1 MVKVITDIQRKF
13 LQMELEGK
21 IKKRRNPRKYSSYK
35 RRIRE
40 RVDHMLENLL
50 WVAEHCPEIL
60 SDREYE
66 NGDERIPKFRRAKAF
81 LKAISLF
88 ENEPTVLLLLAEIY
102 SQHQFEIQR
111 K

>member
-1 MVKVITDIQRKF
+1 MITDIQRKF
-13 LQMELEGK
+13 LQLELEGK

-40 RVDHMLENLL
+40 RIDHGMKNLV
-50 WVAEHCPEIL
+50 WTAEHTPEVL

-66 NGDERIPKFRRAKAF
+66 KGDENIQKFRRAKAL

-88 ENEPTVLLLLAEIY
+88 ENEPTVLLLVAEIY
-102 SQHQFEIQR
+102 SHRQIEVQR
-111 K
+111 KE